1 MLPEVV
7 LQRKLQGIHLVS
19 TVSNGSTGYTSPVG
33 KFFEQIL
40 SFRGILTNA
49 PFLLVDGDNW
59 LMVTN
64 KWSVAYSVTH
74 YPPLQGLYFELTWG
88 LRWPPDLFLARLE

>member
-49 PFLLVDGDNW
+49 PYLLVDGDKQ
-59 LMVTN
+59 MV
-64 KWSVAYSVTH
+64 SGVFRH
-74 YPPLQGLYFELTWG
+74 PLPSYTRALL
-88 LRWPPDLFLARLE
+88 